1 MKSLNIVSAA
11 GAVKMDPNRGLQ
23 REESEVRE
31 QVEVETS
38 WFKLKLEDIT
48 WQTIIIVGMVL
59 ATVVAVVYILAK

>member
-1 MKSLNIVSAA
+1 
-11 GAVKMDPNRGLQ
+11 MDPNRGLP

-38 WFKLKLEDIT
+38 WFKLKLEEIT